1 MPPAAGQFAPAPASP
16 PIGLIDH
23 WCLTRLSRALWGAPV
38 RVELWNGMIA
48 TLGDAPPV
56 ATVFIKDRPTLMRL
70 LVRPA
75 LAFGEAY
82 VADRLRV
89 DGDLV
94 EMLAGVNHALAGRP
108 YQHPWTGASGASASD
123 ARENVHVHY
132 DLGNDFYAL
141 WLDGSMTYTCAYFER
156 DDATLE
162 EAQRVKLDYVCR
174 KLRLRPGETVIEAG
188 CGWGA
193 LARHMAR
200 HYGVTV
206 RAFNISQAQLAYAR
220 ERTAREGL
228 ADRVTF
234 VDADYRAIDGEC
246 DAFVSVGMLEHVG
259 HDHYPLLG
267 TVMNRVLHPDH
278 GRGLVHFIGR
288 NAPMEFNPWIA
299 RHIFPGA
306 YAPALS
312 EVMPDVFEA
321 HNFSVLDVENLRR
334 HYATTLRHWL
344 DRFESHVTEIRGR
357 FDDAFVRTWRLYLAS
372 AQACFTS
379 GDLQLFQIV
388 FDRPAS
394 DRMPPTRQGLY
405 GAGGDGRV

>member
-1 MPPAAGQFAPAPASP
+1 
-16 PIGLIDH
+16 
-23 WCLTRLSRALWGAPV
+23 
-38 RVELWNGMIA
+38 
-48 TLGDAPPV
+48 V
-56 ATVFIKDRPTLMRL
+56 ATVFIKDRATLMRL

-75 LAFGEAY
+75 LEFGEAY
-82 VADRLRV
+82 AADRLRV

-108 YQHPWTGASGASASD
+108 YQHPWTHTSSAKAGA

-141 WLDGSMTYTCAYFER
+141 WLDEGMTYTCAYFER
-156 DDATLE
+156 EDATLE
-162 EAQRVKLDYVCR
+162 EAQRAKLDYVCR
-174 KLRLRPGETVIEAG
+174 KLCLRPGESVIEAG

-234 VDADYRAIDGEC
+234 VDADYRAIDGQC
-246 DAFVSVGMLEHVG
+246 DVFVSVGMLEHVG
-259 HDHYPLLG
+259 HDHYPQLG
-267 TVMNRVLHPDH
+267 DVMNRVLDPNH

-299 RHIFPGA
+299 KHIFPGA

-312 EVMPDVFEA
+312 EVMPGLFEA
-321 HNFSVLDVENLRR
+321 HHFSVLDVENLRR

-344 DRFESHVTEIRGR
+344 DRFESHVDEIRSR
-357 FDDAFVRTWRLYLAS
+357 FDEAFVRTWRLYLAS

-388 FDRPAS
+388 FDRAAS
-394 DRMPPTRQGLY
+394 DRMPLTRQGVY
-405 GAGGDGRV
+405 ARSGHGRV